1 MMSPSALY
9 NAIFS
14 VALTFLYVAF
24 YYLSD
29 WMLGNEALGG
39 IAGLIFL
46 PAFIRLF
53 GFLVIR
59 YWIIPALFVAGLF
72 CVDLGLSLYGKLLV
86 SAFLAVGGPFGVFIV
101 SRLCKLQPTLS
112 NLTPL
117 NLLWL
122 SAGCSLGNAIFYHFG
137 LEAAGYDDR
146 TPLAHLYIF
155 IGDMIGTWAVVYS
168 IKFAMDMAPKRLLK
182 F

>member
-1 MMSPSALY
+1 MKSSSARY
-9 NAIFS
+9 HAIFS
-14 VALTFLYVAF
+14 VALTFLYVAL

-29 WMLGNEALGG
+29 WIAGNEVLGG
-39 IAGLIFL
+39 IAGVIFL

-59 YWIIPALFVAGLF
+59 YWIMPALFVAGLF
-72 CVDLGLSLYGKLLV
+72 CVDLGLSLYGKLIV

-101 SRLCKLQPTLS
+101 SRLCKLEATLS

-137 LEAAGYDDR
+137 LEVAGYDDH
-146 TPLAHLYIF
+146 TEFAHLYIF
-155 IGDMIGTWAVVYS
+155 IGDMIGTWVIVYA
-168 IKFAMDMAPKRLLK
+168 IKFAMNVALKR
-182 F
+182 